1 MFYIDVKNWNIG
13 LKNWSDLVVIIIVI
27 KSIVRYYYSIVRFN
41 FYLIC
46 IGNDVFNCDVR
57 NYLLI

>member
-27 KSIVRYYYSIVRFN
+27 KSIVRYYYSIVIFY

-46 IGNDVFNCDVR
+46 ICNDVFNCDVR